1 MVTRNIAHR
10 GARSLA
16 PENTMAALKKAWDIG
31 TDGVEVDVQVCADG
45 QLVIHHDATLART
58 TNISECFPDRV
69 DQPIATFLLDELRT
83 LDAGSWFIDS
93 DPFSQINSGNVSFT
107 EMEQLYNLKIPTLE
121 EVLLFIKNKRWQ
133 INLELKKVG
142 KPLKTFPLVDE
153 IIRLIRYLNVDAGQI
168 IISSF
173 YHPYLDTVQQLCPE
187 IEVNALI
194 GGGPSRRNNW
204 GNFAYQT
211 FNANQAYID
220 QDQVIRAIEQG
231 CKVNLYTVNDPGMMK
246 TFIGWGV
253 SSLIT
258 DYPQTL
264 KKILENRQ
272 LSQ

>member
-16 PENTMAALKKAWDIG
+16 PENTLAALKKAWDIG

-45 QLVIHHDATLART
+45 QLIIHHDTTLVRT
-58 TNISECFPDRV
+58 TNVSECFPDRA
-69 DQPIATFLLDELRT
+69 DQPITTFLIDELRT

-133 INLELKKVG
+133 INLELKKVS

-153 IIRLIRYLNVDAGQI
+153 VLRLIKHLNVDAGQI

-194 GGGPSRRNNW
+194 GGGHFGRNNW
-204 GNFAYQT
+204 EKFTYQT
-211 FNANQAYID
+211 YNANQAYID

-246 TFIGWGV
+246 TYIDWGV

-258 DYPQTL
+258 DYPQVL
-264 KKILENRQ
+264 KKILENGQ
-272 LSQ
+272 VSQ